1 MWVLWVKV
9 RLFESVLLSVY
20 RMIKT
25 DADASL
31 KLVEGG
37 EEHLLA
43 ITTEVITDNNV
54 QLMN

>member
-1 MWVLWVKV
+1 VLWVKV